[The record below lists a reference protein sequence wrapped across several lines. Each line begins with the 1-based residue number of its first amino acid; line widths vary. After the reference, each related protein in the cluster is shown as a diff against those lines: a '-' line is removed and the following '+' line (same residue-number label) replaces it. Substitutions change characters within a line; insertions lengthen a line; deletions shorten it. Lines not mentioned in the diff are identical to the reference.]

1 MLDKEKVVS
10 NLKYADMVEDKA
22 KGFSAEADRI
32 KKMYWTL
39 REIRSTAVP
48 DLPWEYVEEMAAW
61 TNSTLAALAEKGKT
75 LRDYV
80 NAIRYYSHANSEDEN
95 DRTWAELTMYFG
107 KPLEEFDRA
116 EMDKLL
122 EEAQTLLETNG
133 LEAPLLTAWP

>member
-1 MLDKEKVVS
+1 MLGKGKVVS

-22 KGFSAEADRI
+22 KGFSVEADRV

-48 DLPWEYVEEMAAW
+48 DLPWEYVEKMAAW

-95 DRTWAELTMYFG
+95 DRTWAELTMYCD

>member
-48 DLPWEYVEEMAAW
+48 DLPWEYVEEMAVW

-75 LRDYV
+75 LRDSV
-80 NAIRYYSHANSEDEN
+80 NPLRYSSHANSEDEN
-95 DRTWAELTMYFG
+95 DRTWAELTMYCD

-122 EEAQTLLETNG
+122 EEGQTLLETNG
-133 LEAPLLTAWP
+133 LEAPQLTAWP

>member
-1 MLDKEKVVS
+1 MLDREKVLS

-22 KGFSAEADRI
+22 KGFSAEADRV

-95 DRTWAELTMYFG
+95 DRTWAELTMYCD

-122 EEAQTLLETNG
+122 EEGQTLLETNG
-133 LEAPLLTAWP
+133 LEAPQLTAWP

>member
-1 MLDKEKVVS
+1 MLDKEKVHS

-22 KGFSAEADRI
+22 KGFSAEADRV

-48 DLPWEYVEEMAAW
+48 NLPWEYVEKMESW
-61 TNSTLAALAEKGKT
+61 TNLTLAKLWGKEIT
-75 LRDYV
+75 LREYV
-80 NAIRYYSHANSEDEN
+80 NAIRYYSYANSEDKN
-95 DRTWAELTMYFG
+95 DRTWAELTMYCD

-122 EEAQTLLETNG
+122 EEGQILLEANG
-133 LEAPLLTAWP
+133 LEAPQLTAWP

>member
-1 MLDKEKVVS
+1 MLDKEKVHS

-22 KGFSAEADRI
+22 KGFSAESDRV
-32 KKMYWTL
+32 KKMYWDL
-39 REIRSTAVP
+39 RELRSKAAP
-48 DLPWEYVEEMAAW
+48 DLPWEYVEQVATWANAQMAE
-61 TNSTLAALAEKGKT
+61 LGKKRDT
-75 LRDYV
+75 LRSYA
-80 NAIRYYSHANSEDEN
+80 NAIRYYSHANSEDED
-95 DRTWAELTMYFG
+95 DRVWCELTMYCD

>member
-1 MLDKEKVVS
+1 MLEKEKVLS

-22 KGFSAEADRI
+22 KGFSAEADRV

-48 DLPWEYVEEMAAW
+48 DLPWEYAEKMASW
-61 TNSTLAALAEKGKT
+61 TNLKLAKLLEKETT

-95 DRTWAELTMYFG
+95 DRIWAELTMYCD
-107 KPLEEFDRA
+107 KSLEEFDRA
-116 EMDKLL
+116 EIDKLL
-122 EEAQTLLETNG
+122 EEGQILLETNG
-133 LEAPLLTAWP
+133 LEAPQLTAWT